1 MTTDQQ
7 PPTPTTE
14 QPATDRLKWLPGL
27 RTLLSYQAAWLPRD
41 LVAGLVLT
49 ALLVPAGMGYAEA
62 SGLPP
67 IYGLYATMI
76 PLIAYA
82 LFGPS
87 RILVLGPDSSLAPLI
102 AVSVVPLAA
111 GNPDQAVALAG
122 TLALLAGIINMGAGL
137 LRFGFITDV
146 LSKPVRYGYM
156 NGIALTVLVGQL
168 PKLFG
173 FSVDAEDLVGEV
185 TEFVK
190 GVADGET
197 NGVALGIGLVCL
209 AVILGF
215 KRWLA
220 KVPGVLVAVVGATVV
235 VGALELA
242 DRYDLSVVGPLP
254 QGLPSFAVPDL
265 SPSNLATLAGGA
277 LGIALVS
284 FADTSVLSR
293 TFAIRGGYKV
303 NPNQEMVALGTA
315 NIATAFFQGFP
326 ISSSSSR
333 TPVAEQAGAKS
344 QLTGI
349 VGAGAIALML
359 LFLPNLVQNLPSSAL
374 AAVVIAAS
382 LSLVEVEG
390 VRKLWHLRKT
400 EFALSIAC
408 LLGVAF
414 LGVIEGIFI
423 AVALSL
429 LNFIRRAWRPYDT
442 VLGRVDGLKGY
453 HDVTR
458 YPEARRVPGLVLFRW
473 DAPLFFANA
482 EIFGLD
488 VREAVATS
496 PTPARWIVVTAEPV
510 TDVDTTAAD
519 VIEGLHDDLAAA
531 GVELHFAEVKHP
543 VMDRLARY
551 GLVELI
557 GPERF
562 HPTVGTGVDAYV
574 AETGVA
580 WDEDDVEPRPQLEP
594 EGR

>member
-111 GNPDQAVALAG
+111 GDPDQAVALAG

-390 VRKLWHLRKT
+390 VRKLWHLRRT

-531 GVELHFAEVKHP
+531 GVELHFAEVKDP
-543 VMDRLARY
+543 VKDRLARY
-551 GLVELI
+551 GLIELI

-574 AETGVA
+574 AETGVP
-580 WDEDDVEPRPQLEP
+580 WDEEDVEPRPQLEP